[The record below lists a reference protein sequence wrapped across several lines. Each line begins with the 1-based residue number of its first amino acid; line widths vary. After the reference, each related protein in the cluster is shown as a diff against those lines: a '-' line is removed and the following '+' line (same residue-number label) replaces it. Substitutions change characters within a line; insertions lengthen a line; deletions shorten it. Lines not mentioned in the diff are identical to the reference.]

1 MKATPKAKQLLEKMA
16 QINRMERGK
25 VCQLKGREHFNHQT
39 WQNGRNEVRYV
50 PRERVDDLRGAID
63 GYARFM
69 ALAEKYADEMIRL
82 TRLEQNSKS
91 PKQPRKSP
99 AKSTRRTENVKNRGF

>member
-16 QINRMERGK
+16 KINRMERGK

-50 PRERVDDLRGAID
+50 PRERVDDLRVAID
-63 GYARFM
+63 GYDRFM
-69 ALAEKYADEMIRL
+69 ALAGKYADEMIRL

-99 AKSTRRTENVKNRGF
+99 AKSTRRTKNVKNRGF